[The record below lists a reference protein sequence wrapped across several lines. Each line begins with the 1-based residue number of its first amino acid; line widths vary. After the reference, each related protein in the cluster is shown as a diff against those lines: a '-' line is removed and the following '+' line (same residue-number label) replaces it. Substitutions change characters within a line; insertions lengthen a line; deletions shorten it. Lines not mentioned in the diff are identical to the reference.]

1 MLLNGEDVGPGKK
14 IGGKPMVATV
24 IAVLAEKPQ
33 GIRPPR
39 VQSLWL
45 QPRPLRKRPSELDV
59 PALTSTC
66 LSPFPSELNQR
77 VFIVWPQ
84 KTAQRAIIVAGC
96 LGMIYLQLTT
106 SPATVQFA
114 RALGANGLHI
124 GILGSLPTAML
135 FMQFVSGV
143 LVNRFKYRRRLWLTV
158 GLVQRLVMLP
168 AALGPTL
175 WPDMSDGF
183 WIWTLV
189 GLTAVNYGMA
199 DFCHPLWMSWMGDYL
214 PRQGLSRFWGKRHLW
229 MHCSAAAA
237 LGCAAVYVSGHPD
250 GIKPA
255 FAMLG
260 VIAAVCGVVDLLL
273 FLKVDEPPVRPAPS
287 PRLRDILSAPF
298 EQREFRRFIGFSC
311 FWHFAAMTGAPFI
324 GLFLLEYVGMDLFH
338 VMLLWA
344 TSWIGGALAA
354 SRMGW
359 LADKFGHRPLLVL
372 SISFKSALMIALLL
386 VPANPTLAFWLLIP
400 VFMLDAL
407 LNAGIA
413 IAQHGFLLS
422 YSPSENRAMYIAA
435 GTAIAGMVGG
445 ATSIGSGF
453 LLRSLA
459 GWDFSFLAVGVSHFH
474 VLFSISLLLRL
485 LSSVLVLSV
494 EEPEAAR
501 TGVVVTHLWQ
511 AAQRRLLRLTRAT
524 WRVDVAA
531 KSPRLLAGETAL
543 PRRPRTRKVPWRD
556 IVQADDPSHES
567 RTTV

>member
-1 MLLNGEDVGPGKK
+1 MW
-14 IGGKPMVATV
+14 
-24 IAVLAEKPQ
+24 
-33 GIRPPR
+33 
-39 VQSLWL
+39 S
-45 QPRPLRKRPSELDV
+45 
-59 PALTSTC
+59 
-66 LSPFPSELNQR
+66 
-77 VFIVWPQ
+77 Q
-84 KTAQRAIIVAGC
+84 KSAQRAIIVAGC

-124 GILGSLPTAML
+124 GILGALPTAML

-143 LVNRFKYRRRLWLTV
+143 LVNRIKYRRRLWLTV
-158 GLVQRLVMLP
+158 GITHRLVMLP

-175 WPDMSDGF
+175 WPDMPEGF

-214 PRQGLSRFWGKRHLW
+214 PKQGLSRFWGRRHLW
-229 MHCSAAAA
+229 MHWSAAAA
-237 LGCAAVYVSGHPD
+237 LGSAAMYVSWHPG

-255 FAMLG
+255 FALFG
-260 VIAAVCGVVDLLL
+260 VIAAVCGVADLLF
-273 FLKVDEPPVRPAPS
+273 FLKVEEPPVKPAPS
-287 PRLRDILSAPF
+287 PRLRDVLSAPF
-298 EQREFRRFIGFSC
+298 QKREFRRFIGFSC

-324 GLFLLEYVGMDLFH
+324 SLFLLEYVRMDLFH

-344 TSWIGGALAA
+344 TSWIGGALTAG
-354 SRMGW
+354 RMGW
-359 LADKFGHRPLLVL
+359 MADKFGHRPLLVL
-372 SISFKSALMIALLL
+372 SIAFKSTLMIVLLF
-386 VPANPTLAFWLLIP
+386 VPANPTLAFWMLLP

-445 ATSIGSGF
+445 ATSIASGF
-453 LLRSLA
+453 VLRALA

-474 VLFSISLLLRL
+474 VLFSVSVLLRL
-485 LSSVLVLSV
+485 AASVLVLRV
-494 EEPEAAR
+494 EEAEAVG
-501 TGVVVTHLWQ
+501 TGEVVTHLWH
-511 AAQRRLLRLTRAT
+511 AAQRRLLRLTHAT
-524 WRVDVAA
+524 LRVDAPA
-531 KSPRLLAGETAL
+531 KSPRLLAGDSAA
-543 PRRPRTRKVPWRD
+543 PRRARPRRVPWRD

>member
-1 MLLNGEDVGPGKK
+1 MW
-14 IGGKPMVATV
+14 
-24 IAVLAEKPQ
+24 
-33 GIRPPR
+33 
-39 VQSLWL
+39 S
-45 QPRPLRKRPSELDV
+45 
-59 PALTSTC
+59 
-66 LSPFPSELNQR
+66 
-77 VFIVWPQ
+77 Q
-84 KTAQRAIIVAGC
+84 KSAQRAIIVAGC

-124 GILGSLPTAML
+124 GILGALPTAML
-135 FMQFVSGV
+135 FMQFVSAV
-143 LVNRFKYRRRLWLTV
+143 LVNRIKYRRRLWLTV
-158 GLVQRLVMLP
+158 GIAHRLVMLP

-175 WPDMSDGF
+175 WPDMPAGF
-183 WIWTLV
+183 WVWTLV
-189 GLTAVNYGMA
+189 GLTGLNFAMA

-214 PRQGLSRFWGKRHLW
+214 PKQGLSRFWGRRHLW
-229 MHCSAAAA
+229 MHWSAAVA
-237 LGCAAVYVSGHPD
+237 LGLAAVYVSGHPD

-255 FAMLG
+255 FATLG
-260 VIAAVCGVVDLLL
+260 VIAAVCGVADLLF
-273 FLKVDEPPVRPAPS
+273 FLKVDEPPVKPAPS

-298 EQREFRRFIGFSC
+298 QQREFRRFIGFSC

-324 GLFLLEYVGMDLFH
+324 GLFLLEYVRMDLFH

-344 TSWIGGALAA
+344 TSWIGGALTAG
-354 SRMGW
+354 RMGW

-372 SISFKSALMIALLL
+372 SISLKSTLMIALLI

-453 LLRSLA
+453 ALRALA
-459 GWDFSFLAVGVSHFH
+459 GWDFSYLAVGVSHFH
-474 VLFSISLLLRL
+474 VLFSISVLLRL
-485 LSSVLVLSV
+485 IASVVVLVV
-494 EEPEAAR
+494 EEPEASP
-501 TGVVVTHLWQ
+501 TGEVVTHLWH
-511 AAQRRLLRLTRAT
+511 AAQRRLLRVTRTA
-524 WRVDVAA
+524 WRVDAPA
-531 KSPRLLAGETAL
+531 PLPRLLAGESAQ
-543 PRRPRTRKVPWRD
+543 PRRPRPRRIPWRE
-556 IVQADDPSHES
+556 IIQADDPSHES

>member
-1 MLLNGEDVGPGKK
+1 MP
-14 IGGKPMVATV
+14 PVAV
-24 IAVLAEKPQ
+24 
-33 GIRPPR
+33 
-39 VQSLWL
+39 
-45 QPRPLRKRPSELDV
+45 
-59 PALTSTC
+59 
-66 LSPFPSELNQR
+66 PSELNQR

-84 KTAQRAIIVAGC
+84 QTAQRAIIVAGC
-96 LGMIYLQLTT
+96 LGMVYLQLTT

-124 GILGSLPTAML
+124 GILGALPTAML
-135 FMQFVSGV
+135 FMQFVAAV
-143 LVNRFKYRRRLWLTV
+143 LVNRIRYRRRLWLTV
-158 GLVQRLVMLP
+158 GIAHRLVMLP

-175 WPDMSDGF
+175 WPDVSDSF
-183 WIWTLV
+183 WVWTLV
-189 GLTAVNYGMA
+189 GLTAVNYGLA

-214 PRQGLSRFWGKRHLW
+214 PKQGLGRFWGRRHLW
-229 MHCSAAAA
+229 MHWSAATTIG
-237 LGCAAVYVSGHPD
+237 LAAVYVSGHPE

-255 FAMLG
+255 FAVLG
-260 VIAAVCGVVDLLL
+260 TIAAVCGVADLLL
-273 FLKVDEPPVRPAPS
+273 FLKVDEPPVQPAPS

-298 EQREFRRFIGFSC
+298 QQRPFRRFIGFSC

-324 GLFLLEYVGMDLFH
+324 SLFLLEYVRMDLFH

-344 TSWIGGALAA
+344 LSWVGGALTA

-372 SISFKSALMIALLL
+372 SIAFKATLMIALLF
-386 VPANPTLAFWLLIP
+386 VPANPSIAFWLLMP
-400 VFMLDAL
+400 VFMLDSL

-453 LLRSLA
+453 ALRALA
-459 GWDFSFLAVGVSHFH
+459 AWDFSYLAVGVSHFH
-474 VLFSISLLLRL
+474 VLFSVSVVLRL
-485 LSSVLVLSV
+485 IAAVLVLRV

-501 TGVVVTHLWQ
+501 TGEVVTHLWH
-511 AAQRRLLRLTRAT
+511 AAQRRMIKLTRGT
-524 WRVDVAA
+524 WRVDTAP

-543 PRRPRTRKVPWRD
+543 PRRPRVRKVPWRD
-556 IVQADDPSHES
+556 IVKADDPSHES

>member
-1 MLLNGEDVGPGKK
+1 MW
-14 IGGKPMVATV
+14 
-24 IAVLAEKPQ
+24 
-33 GIRPPR
+33 
-39 VQSLWL
+39 S
-45 QPRPLRKRPSELDV
+45 
-59 PALTSTC
+59 
-66 LSPFPSELNQR
+66 
-77 VFIVWPQ
+77 Q
-84 KTAQRAIIVAGC
+84 KTAQRAIIIAGC

-124 GILGSLPTAML
+124 GILGALPTAML

-143 LVNRFKYRRRLWLTV
+143 LVNRIKYRRRLWLTV
-158 GLVQRLVMLP
+158 GIAHRLVMLP

-175 WPDMSDGF
+175 WPDMPAGF

-189 GLTAVNYGMA
+189 GLTAVNYAMA

-214 PRQGLSRFWGKRHLW
+214 PRQGLSRFWGQRHLW
-229 MHCSAAAA
+229 MHWSAAAA
-237 LGCAAVYVSGHPD
+237 LGCAAVYVAGHPD

-255 FAMLG
+255 FAVLG
-260 VIAAVCGVVDLLL
+260 VIAAICGVVDLLF
-273 FLKVDEPPVRPAPS
+273 FLKVDEPPVRLAPS

-298 EQREFRRFIGFSC
+298 QQREFRRFIGFTC

-324 GLFLLEYVGMDLFH
+324 SLFLLEYVRMDLFH

-344 TSWIGGALAA
+344 TSWIGGAMTAG
-354 SRMGW
+354 RMGW

-372 SISFKSALMIALLL
+372 SIAFKSTLMIALLL
-386 VPANPTLAFWLLIP
+386 VPANPTIAFWLLIP

-445 ATSIGSGF
+445 ATSIASGF
-453 LLRSLA
+453 ALRALS

-474 VLFSISLLLRL
+474 VLFSISVLLRL
-485 LSSVLVLSV
+485 ISSVLVLRV
-494 EEPEAAR
+494 EEAEAAR
-501 TGVVVTHLWQ
+501 TGEVVTHLWQ
-511 AAQRRLLRLTRAT
+511 AAQRRLLRITHAT
-524 WRVDVAA
+524 WRVDTAA
-531 KSPRLLAGETAL
+531 KSPRLLAGESAL
-543 PRRPRTRKVPWRD
+543 PRRPRSRKVPWRD

>member
-1 MLLNGEDVGPGKK
+1 M
-14 IGGKPMVATV
+14 
-24 IAVLAEKPQ
+24 
-33 GIRPPR
+33 
-39 VQSLWL
+39 
-45 QPRPLRKRPSELDV
+45 
-59 PALTSTC
+59 
-66 LSPFPSELNQR
+66 
-77 VFIVWPQ
+77 WPQ
-84 KTAQRAIIVAGC
+84 KTAQRAIIFAGC

-114 RALGANGLHI
+114 RALGGNGLHI
-124 GILGSLPTAML
+124 GILGALPTAML
-135 FMQFVSGV
+135 FMQFVSAV
-143 LVNRFKYRRRLWLTV
+143 LVNRFQYRRRLWLTV
-158 GLVQRLVMLP
+158 GIMQRLVMLP

-175 WPDMSDGF
+175 WPDMPDGF

-189 GLTAVNYGMA
+189 GLTAINYGMA

-229 MHCSAAAA
+229 MHWSAAATIG
-237 LGCAAVYVSGHPD
+237 LAAVYVAGHPD

-255 FAMLG
+255 FAVLG
-260 VIAAVCGVVDLLL
+260 MIAAVCGVVDLLV
-273 FLKVDEPPVRPAPS
+273 FLKVDEPPVQPSPS
-287 PRLRDILSAPF
+287 PRLRDILAAPF
-298 EQREFRRFIGFSC
+298 QQREFRRFIGFSC

-344 TSWIGGALAA
+344 TSWIGGALTA
-354 SRMGW
+354 SRFGW

-372 SISFKSALMIALLL
+372 SIAFKSVLMIALLF
-386 VPANPTLAFWLLIP
+386 VPANPTLTFWLLIP

-453 LLRSLA
+453 ALRSLA

-474 VLFSISLLLRL
+474 VLFSVSVVLRL
-485 LSSVLVLSV
+485 LAAVLVLRV
-494 EEPEAAR
+494 EESEAAP
-501 TGVVVTHLWQ
+501 TGEVVTHLWQ
-511 AAQRRLLRLTRAT
+511 AAQRRFLRLAHLT
-524 WRVDVAA
+524 WRVDTPA
-531 KSPRLLAGETAL
+531 KAPRLLAGESAL
-543 PRRPRTRKVPWRD
+543 PHRPRTRKVPWRD
-556 IVQADDPSHES
+556 IVKAMIRVTSHARRCE
-567 RTTV
+567 